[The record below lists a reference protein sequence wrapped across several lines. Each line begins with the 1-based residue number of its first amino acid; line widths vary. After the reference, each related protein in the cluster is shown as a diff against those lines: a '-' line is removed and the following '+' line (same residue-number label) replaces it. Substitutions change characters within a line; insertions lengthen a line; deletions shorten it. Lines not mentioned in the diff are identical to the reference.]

1 MSDRHTRTARTARQ
15 GCVRSS
21 CREADRVRDGEEI
34 AGANVFRPDVAAAAL
49 HFRSIRVPRRS
60 LLPVAR
66 QLCL

>member
-15 GCVRSS
+15 GFVRSS
-21 CREADRVRDGEEI
+21 CREADRVRDEEI